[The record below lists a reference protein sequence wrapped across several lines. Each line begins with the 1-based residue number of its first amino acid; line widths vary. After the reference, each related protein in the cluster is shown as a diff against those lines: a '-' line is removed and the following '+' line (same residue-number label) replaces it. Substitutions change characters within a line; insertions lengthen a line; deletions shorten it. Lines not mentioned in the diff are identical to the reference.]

1 MKAPSNPNFRASVA
15 TFLGAMPIAAFYGID
30 LLDVEPGTCS
40 LALPF
45 RPELSHNG
53 SAFQASATGALADFA
68 GGLAVVTLLP
78 EDDAVATAGYE
89 LHLLA
94 PAHGERLVA
103 RGRTIR
109 VGRTTSLAQ
118 SDVFARRDGIET
130 HCATAL
136 ISLRTVSLGPRQK
149 SR

>member
-1 MKAPSNPNFRASVA
+1 MTPPNPHYRTSVIS
-15 TFLGAMPIAAFYGID
+15 FLEAMPIVAFYGIE

-40 LALPF
+40 LSLPF
-45 RPELSHNG
+45 RSELTHDNA
-53 SAFQASATGALADFA
+53 AFQASATGALADFA

-78 EDDAVATAGYE
+78 EGEAVATSGYE

-94 PAHGERLVA
+94 PARGERLVA
-103 RGRTIR
+103 RGRTVR

-118 SDVFARRDGIET
+118 SDVFVSRHGVET

-136 ISLRTVSLGPRQK
+136 ISLRTVPLRPRP
-149 SR
+149 